1 MSNFMLYKKLEFTY
15 GFLKYNLK
23 FNSSISFIS
32 GDSGTGKT
40 FLSEILAKYAKSQNK
55 DNIIVFNYL
64 TPNFKEILL
73 QQKFKFIVIDN
84 ADILLTDE
92 LKEFV
97 NESENQ
103 FVIMG
108 RDNNNLGLGIR
119 DFYELERVGKE
130 VRLKNTYEEIFMDW
144 GSSDL

>member
-1 MSNFMLYKKLEFTY
+1 M
-15 GFLKYNLK
+15 
-23 FNSSISFIS
+23 
-32 GDSGTGKT
+32 
-40 FLSEILAKYAKSQNK
+40 
-55 DNIIVFNYL
+55 
-64 TPNFKEILL
+64 

-84 ADILLTDE
+84 TDILLTDE

-108 RDNNNLGLGIR
+108 RNNNNLGLGIR

-130 VRLKNTYEEIFMDW
+130 VRLKNTFMD
-144 GSSDL
+144 